1 MQLNASTIADD
12 FFRVLSNLQQCPTAR
27 QKYTVLSSVLHQA
40 TDQKLR
46 GVKTAFT
53 SFSAKMQYLLREY
66 NIRENT
72 KDRSLAAA
80 INQAR
85 VNIQHCELLS
95 EEDLQASYAHDLK
108 AVSLFLSLIYDSH
121 PIPDDLKESFPLQ
134 TEQTFRH
141 RIKNREGRAVA
152 SIRCFIDDWDSQF
165 IYATRDDNGESIRVD
180 YTTQSKYSLGD
191 WSYIS
196 RLLIKGQ
203 QLNLVKPRTEGDTV
217 YAELIV
223 FNPDYLVNV
232 TSIAGCFEEYGA
244 STRFYFFNKLKPN
257 SITQH
262 TLLGALAGQ
271 LLDEAAYGKECSY
284 AESVGEFFRHNA
296 LALACCEDMDE
307 NSFHKNARQQQ
318 AYINEVVR
326 HGRIHQKSQATLSSE
341 DLALE
346 PSCFC
351 ETLGLQG
358 RMDFLHLD
366 LDTVLEQKSGSA
378 AFPVNPSAIRQQ
390 QKHYVQLLLY
400 RAMFH
405 YAYQQVSSDSLVSY
419 LFYSKYENG
428 LLELG
433 NAPRLLFEAMKIRNE
448 IAWSEL
454 YFTTHPMKLLEHT
467 QADRLF
473 PQTVGNV
480 LWQRYHKP
488 ELERMVAT
496 VRNATELER
505 AYYYRFLRFIS
516 TEHMLSKVGNH
527 TKENSGFASLWN
539 SSLTEKR
546 QNGNIYEK
554 LQLCQ
559 NAQEDIN
566 HTTSAELSDPSD
578 RVLQDLQFSFSEI
591 VDADV
596 SNFRL
601 GDIVIF
607 YPYLPTEEP
616 NATQA
621 LVFRATITASHP
633 DRLCL
638 RLRNPQHLEV
648 FRYYIRKGCCWA
660 VEHDFMEASY
670 GALYRGLQS
679 LLTANADRRDLIL
692 CQRQPQTV
700 SEDVSEN
707 LSEFDK
713 MVKRVR
719 QARDLYLII
728 GPPGTGKTSFGMLNV
743 LQDQLLDGHS
753 SVLLMAYTNRA
764 VDEICSKL
772 VEKDIDFVRLGSDY
786 SCEEAYRD
794 HLFDHRAEA
803 CNRVEDIRGLIASTR
818 VFCAT
823 TASMNAHLELFRLK
837 QFQLAIIDEASQ
849 LLEPNLLGLLCA
861 KHGGENAIRKF
872 VLIGDEKQL
881 PAVVQQEESM
891 SAVSDPLLQ
900 SIGLTDCRQSFF
912 ERLLRVYGK
921 HDEGRCHL
929 LTHQGRMHPD
939 IAQFPNQ
946 AFYAGTLQPV
956 PLTHQR
962 EASRQEFE
970 ARTPIEQLL
979 CDHRVCFLPCKPD
992 AEMKESD
999 KVNQAEA
1006 RLIAQVVVAG
1016 YNMMLGSFDASKSIG
1031 VIVPY
1036 RNQISAV
1043 RKAIGHICSEQA
1055 IEAPLSQITID
1066 TVERYQGSQRDL
1078 IVYGFTVSRYY
1089 QLAFLTDNQYTDPT
1103 DGATID
1109 RKLNVA
1115 MTRARRNLVL
1125 VGNEELLSHVPIFK
1139 QLINQGNSV

>member
-1 MQLNASTIADD
+1 MQFNAATLAND
-12 FFRVLSNLQQCPTAR
+12 FFRVLSNLNDCPTAK
-27 QKYTVLSSVLHQA
+27 QKYIVMSNVLHQA
-40 TDQKLR
+40 VDQKLR
-46 GVKTAFT
+46 GVKTSFT
-53 SFSAKMQYLLREY
+53 SFSAKVQYLLREY
-66 NIRENT
+66 KIRENT
-72 KDRSLAAA
+72 QDRSLAAA
-80 INQAR
+80 VNQAR
-85 VNIQHCELLS
+85 VNIQHCELRS
-95 EEDLQASYAHDLK
+95 EEELLASYAYDLK
-108 AVSLFLSLIYDSH
+108 AVCLFLSLIYDGH
-121 PIPDDLKESFPLQ
+121 PIPDKLRESFPLHA
-134 TEQTFRH
+134 EQAFRC
-141 RIKNREGRAVA
+141 RIKDREGRAVA
-152 SIRCFIDDWDSQF
+152 SIRCFIDDWDSQY
-165 IYATRDDNGESIRVD
+165 IYATRDDNDESIRVD
-180 YTTQSKYSLGD
+180 YMTQNKYSLGN

-196 RLLIKGQ
+196 RLLIKGH
-203 QLNLVKPRTEGDTV
+203 QLNLVKPRIEGDTV

-244 STRFYFFNKLKPN
+244 STRLYFINKLKQN
-257 SITQH
+257 RITQH
-262 TLLGALAGQ
+262 TLLGAFAGQ
-271 LLDEAAYGKECSY
+271 LLDEAAYGKESSY
-284 AESVGEFFRHNA
+284 TESVREFFRHNA

-307 NSFHKNARQQQ
+307 TAFHKNARQQQ
-318 AYINEVVR
+318 LYINDVVR
-326 HGRIHQKSQATLSSE
+326 HGRIHQKNQATLSSE
-341 DLALE
+341 ALALE

-358 RMDFLHLD
+358 RMDFLHLN
-366 LDTVLEQKSGSA
+366 LDTVLEQKSGNA
-378 AFPVNPSAIRQQ
+378 AFPVNPAAIRQQ

-405 YAYQQVSSDSLVSY
+405 YAYRQVSSDSLVSY

-433 NAPRLLFEAMKIRNE
+433 NAPSLLFEAMKIRNE
-448 IAWSEL
+448 IAWSEI
-454 YFTTHPMKLLEHT
+454 YFTTHPMTLVEHT
-467 QADRLF
+467 EADSLF
-473 PQTVGNV
+473 PQAEGNM

-488 ELERMVAT
+488 ELKHMITT

-505 AYYYRFLRFIS
+505 AYYYRFLRFIA
-516 TEHMLSKVGNH
+516 TEHMLAKVGNH

-554 LQLCQ
+554 LRLCP
-559 NAQEDIN
+559 DSSDVSS
-566 HTTSAELSDPSD
+566 HTGSDDFSEASD
-578 RVLQDLQFSFSEI
+578 CVLQDLQFSFSGF

-616 NATQA
+616 NATKA
-621 LVFRATITASHP
+621 LVFRATITAIYP
-633 DRLCL
+633 NRLCL

-648 FRYYIRKGCCWA
+648 FRYYICKGCCWA

-670 GALYRGLQS
+670 GALYRGMQS
-679 LLTANADRRDLIL
+679 FLTANADRRDLIL
-692 CQRQPQTV
+692 CQRKPQ
-700 SEDVSEN
+700 SSCEN
-707 LSEFDK
+707 SCEKLSEFDNLV
-713 MVKRVR
+713 MHVR
-719 QARDLYLII
+719 QARDIYLII

-772 VEKDIDFVRLGSDY
+772 VENDIDFVRLGSDY
-786 SCEEAYRD
+786 SCEEAYRE

-803 CNRVEDIRGLIASTR
+803 CNRVEDIRQLIISTR

-823 TASMNAHLELFRLK
+823 TSAMNAHLELFRLK

-849 LLEPNLLGLLCA
+849 LLEPNLIGLLCA
-861 KHGGENAIRKF
+861 KHGEENAIRKF

-881 PAVVQQEESM
+881 PAVVQQEENLS
-891 SAVSDPLLQ
+891 SVSESILQ
-900 SIGLTDCRQSFF
+900 AIGLTDCRQSLF

-921 HDEGRCHL
+921 HDESCCHL

-939 IAQFPNQ
+939 IAEFPNQ
-946 AFYAGTLQPV
+946 AFYEGTLLPV
-956 PLTHQR
+956 PLVHQR
-962 EASRQEFE
+962 EASRQNFD
-970 ARTPIEQLL
+970 AKTPLEQLL
-979 CDHRVCFLPCKPD
+979 RDHRVCFLPCRPD
-992 AEMKESD
+992 VEMKESD
-999 KVNQAEA
+999 KVNLAEA
-1006 RLIAQVVVAG
+1006 RLIASVVVAG
-1016 YNMMLGSFDASKSIG
+1016 YNMMRHTFDVSKSIG

-1043 RKAIGHICSEQA
+1043 RKAIGQVCSEMA
-1055 IEAPLSQITID
+1055 IEAPLTHITID

-1089 QLAFLTDNQYTDPT
+1089 QLAFLTDNQYADPT
-1103 DGATID
+1103 DGSTID

-1125 VGNEELLSHVPIFK
+1125 VGNDELLRQVPIFER
-1139 QLINQGNSV
+1139 LIDRGVSI